1 MPASFRGPQPCTS
14 MRIWC
19 ISPRVL
25 RAARHQWLSAVSW
38 FDTIVGRIYVSN
50 KNSTQCR
57 SESDLSDFFEPRGI
71 AIIGSFR
78 EGFFGGHVV
87 VKSLLKAGYSGR
99 IYPINP
105 AYTDTHG
112 LTVYPSI
119 TAVQEKIDLAIIMIN
134 AQGVPSIISDCGD
147 KGIRAVILVSD
158 GFAERN
164 KEGARLQNEIV
175 TLARQWGIR
184 IIGPNTAGIVNTSN
198 GLNPCPYDAG
208 YYKLRQGSVAICSQ
222 TGMTNPQAFPYP
234 HLHLG
239 ISKIC
244 DFGNKCDV
252 NECDVLEYLER
263 DPRTNVISMYLEG
276 ISHSQRFLSISR
288 KVAPKKPILVL
299 KSGRTPEGARASASH
314 TGAIA
319 VDDRLFEAVCRQ
331 AGIIR
336 LESFEEVFEIPKI
349 FATQPLPKGNR
360 LGIITYTGAIGVLA
374 ADEGAHYGLAPPNL
388 TAETADLLNGIFPG
402 LGIAPVDIGPM
413 SVVVKDLR
421 ALYPQILEAVISD
434 ENVDALLNVMWADPS
449 GLTKEMCLEAYGRI
463 KSPYTKPVATWVYG
477 PETRK
482 VADLA
487 EALADLGFPVFS
499 DLKTSIKAL
508 GLAYKYAQIKKGRLL

>member
-1 MPASFRGPQPCTS
+1 
-14 MRIWC
+14 
-19 ISPRVL
+19 
-25 RAARHQWLSAVSW
+25 
-38 FDTIVGRIYVSN
+38 VGRIYVSN
-50 KNSTQCR
+50 KKSKQCP

-78 EGFFGGHVV
+78 KGLFGGYVV

-112 LTVYPSI
+112 LKVYPSI
-119 TAVQEKIDLAIIMIN
+119 AAVHEKIDLVIIMIN
-134 AQGVPSIISDCGD
+134 AQGVPSIIRDCAD
-147 KGIRAVILVSD
+147 KGIRAIILVSD

-175 TLARQWGIR
+175 TLGRQLGIR

-208 YYKLRQGSVAICSQ
+208 YYRLRQGSVAICSQ
-222 TGMTNPQAFPYP
+222 TGMTNPQAFPFP

-252 NECDVLEYLER
+252 NECDVLEYLEK

-276 ISHSQRFLSISR
+276 ISRSQRFLSVSKR
-288 KVAPKKPILVL
+288 VVPKKPILVL
-299 KSGRTPEGARASASH
+299 KSGRTPRGARVSASH

-319 VDDRLFEAVCRQ
+319 LDDRLFEALCRQ
-331 AGIIR
+331 AGVIR
-336 LESFEEVFEIPKI
+336 LESFEEIFEIPKI

-360 LGIITYTGAIGVLA
+360 LGIITYTGAIAVLA
-374 ADEGAHYGLAPPNL
+374 VDEGTHYGLAPANL
-388 TAETADLLNGIFPG
+388 TAETADLFNGIFPG
-402 LGIAPVDIGPM
+402 LGIVPVDIGPM
-413 SVVVKDLR
+413 SVVVKNLP
-421 ALYPQILEAVISD
+421 ALYPQILEAVMSD
-434 ENVDALLNVMWADPS
+434 ENVDALLNIMWANPS
-449 GLTKEMCLEAYGRI
+449 GLMKEMCLKAYRQV
-463 KSPYTKPVATWVYG
+463 KSPHTKPVATWLYG
-477 PETRK
+477 PDTGK
-482 VADLA
+482 VAELA
-487 EALADLGFPVFS
+487 EALEDLGFPVFS

-508 GLAYKYAQIKKGRLL
+508 GLAYKYAQLKRGRFL

>member
-1 MPASFRGPQPCTS
+1 
-14 MRIWC
+14 
-19 ISPRVL
+19 VN
-25 RAARHQWLSAVSW
+25 
-38 FDTIVGRIYVSN
+38 N
-50 KNSTQCR
+50 KNSGQGR

-134 AQGVPSIISDCGD
+134 AQGVPSIISNCGD
-147 KGIRAVILVSD
+147 NGVWAVILVSD

-175 TLARQWGIR
+175 ALARQRGIR

-234 HLHLG
+234 DLHLG

-263 DPRTNVISMYLEG
+263 DPGTNVISMYLEG
-276 ISHSQRFLSISR
+276 VSDGQRFLNTSR
-288 KVAPKKPILVL
+288 RVTSKKPVLVL
-299 KSGRTPEGARASASH
+299 KSGKTAEGARASASH

-319 VDDRLFEAVCRQ
+319 VDDRLFDAVCRQ

-349 FATQPLPKGNR
+349 FASQPLPEGNR

-374 ADEGAHYGLAPPNL
+374 VDEGARYGLAPANL
-388 TAETADLLNGIFPG
+388 TPETTNLLNEIFQG
-402 LGIAPVDIGPM
+402 LGTAPVDIGPM
-413 SVVVKDLR
+413 SVVVKDL
-421 ALYPQILEAVISD
+421 AAVYPQILGAVISD
-434 ENVDALLNVMWADPS
+434 ENVDALLNVMWADPR
-449 GLTKEMCLEAYGRI
+449 GWTKEMCLEAYGRF
-463 KSPYTKPVATWVYG
+463 KNPHTKPVATWIYG
-477 PETRK
+477 PDTGR
-482 VADLA
+482 VAELA
-487 EALADLGFPVFS
+487 AALADLGFPVFS
-499 DLKTSIKAL
+499 ALKTSIKAV
-508 GLAYKYAQIKKGRLL
+508 GLAYKYAQIKRGSPL

>member
-1 MPASFRGPQPCTS
+1 M
-14 MRIWC
+14 
-19 ISPRVL
+19 
-25 RAARHQWLSAVSW
+25 
-38 FDTIVGRIYVSN
+38 SN
-50 KNSTQCR
+50 RNSRQCR

-71 AIIGSFR
+71 AIVGSFR
-78 EGFFGGHVV
+78 EGSFGGYVV

-105 AYTDTHG
+105 AYTNTHG
-112 LTVYPSI
+112 LKVYPSI
-119 TAVQEKIDLAIIMIN
+119 AAVQEKIDLAIIMIN
-134 AQGVPSIISDCGD
+134 AQGVPPIIRDCGD

-175 TLARQWGIR
+175 TLGRQLGIR
-184 IIGPNTAGIVNTSN
+184 IVGPNTAGIVNTSN

-208 YYKLRQGSVAICSQ
+208 YYRLRQGSIAICSQ
-222 TGMTNPQAFPYP
+222 TGMTNPQAFPFP

-263 DPRTNVISMYLEG
+263 DPKTNVISMYLEG
-276 ISHSQRFLSISR
+276 ISHSQRFMSVSKR
-288 KVAPKKPILVL
+288 VAPKKPILVL
-299 KSGRTPEGARASASH
+299 KSGRTPQGARASASH

-319 VDDRLFEAVCRQ
+319 ADDRLFEALCRQ

-360 LGIITYTGAIGVLA
+360 LGIITYSGAIAVLA
-374 ADEGAHYGLAPPNL
+374 LDEGAHYGLVPATL
-388 TAETADLLNGIFPG
+388 AAETADVLNEIFPG

-413 SVVVKDLR
+413 SVVVKNLP
-421 ALYPQILEAVISD
+421 ALYPQIFGAVISD
-434 ENVDALLNVMWADPS
+434 KNVDALLNIMWADPS
-449 GLTKEMCLEAYGRI
+449 GLTKEMCLKAYKQL
-463 KSPYTKPVATWVYG
+463 KSPHTKPVATWLYG
-477 PETRK
+477 PDTGK
-482 VADLA
+482 VAELA
-487 EALADLGFPVFS
+487 EALESLGFTVFS
-499 DLKTSIKAL
+499 DLKISMKAL
-508 GLAYKYAQIKKGRLL
+508 GLTHKYAQIKKERLV

>member
-1 MPASFRGPQPCTS
+1 MG
-14 MRIWC
+14 IWC

-25 RAARHQWLSAVSW
+25 QATRPQWLCTVSSS
-38 FDTIVGRIYVSN
+38 DRTVGRIYVS
-50 KNSTQCR
+50 KRNSRQCR

-78 EGFFGGHVV
+78 EGFFGGYVV

-112 LTVYPSI
+112 LKVYPSV
-119 TAVQEKIDLAIIMIN
+119 ASVQEKIDLAIIMIN
-134 AQGVPSIISDCGD
+134 AQGVPSIIRDCGD

-175 TLARQWGIR
+175 TLGRKSGIR

-208 YYKLRQGSVAICSQ
+208 YYKLRQGSIAICSQ
-222 TGMTNPQAFPYP
+222 TGMTNPQAFPLP

-239 ISKIC
+239 ISNIC

-276 ISHSQRFLSISR
+276 ISDNLRFLSISKR
-288 KVAPKKPILVL
+288 VALKKPILVL
-299 KSGRTPEGARASASH
+299 KSGKTPEGARASASH

-319 VDDRLFEAVCRQ
+319 LDDRLFEAMCRQ
-331 AGIIR
+331 AGVIR

-349 FATQPLPKGNR
+349 FATQPLPNKNR
-360 LGIITYTGAIGVLA
+360 LGIVTYTGAIAVLA
-374 ADEGAHYGLAPPNL
+374 LDEGTHYDLAPANL
-388 TAETADLLNGIFPG
+388 TAETADSLNEIFPG
-402 LGIAPVDIGPM
+402 LGIVPVDIGPM
-413 SVVVKDLR
+413 SVVVKNLPT
-421 ALYPQILEAVISD
+421 LYPQILGAVISD
-434 ENVDALLNVMWADPS
+434 ENVDALINIMWADPT
-449 GLTKEMCLEAYGRI
+449 GLTKKMCLKAYRQL
-463 KSPYTKPVATWVYG
+463 KNTHTKPVATWLYG
-477 PETRK
+477 PDTGK
-482 VADLA
+482 VAELA
-487 EALADLGFPVFS
+487 EALEDLGFPVFS

-508 GLAYKYAQIKKGRLL
+508 GLAHKYAQIRKERLL

>member
-1 MPASFRGPQPCTS
+1 M
-14 MRIWC
+14 
-19 ISPRVL
+19 
-25 RAARHQWLSAVSW
+25 
-38 FDTIVGRIYVSN
+38 SN
-50 KNSTQCR
+50 TNSRQCR

-78 EGFFGGHVV
+78 EGFFGGQVV

-147 KGIRAVILVSD
+147 KGIRAIILVSD

-252 NECDVLEYLER
+252 NECDMLEYLER
-263 DPRTNVISMYLEG
+263 DETTKVVGIYLEG
-276 ISHSQRFLSISR
+276 VSDSQRFLNISR
-288 KVAPKKPILVL
+288 RVTSKKPVLVL
-299 KSGRTPEGARASASH
+299 KSGKTAEGARASASH

-336 LESFEEVFEIPKI
+336 LEAFDEVFQIPKI
-349 FATQPLPKGNR
+349 FASQPLPEGNR
-360 LGIITYTGAIGVLA
+360 LGMVSYTGAIGVLA
-374 ADEGAHYGLAPPNL
+374 VDEGARYGLAPANL
-388 TAETADLLNGIFPG
+388 TPETADLLNRIFPG
-402 LGIAPVDIGPM
+402 LGTAPVDIGPM
-413 SVVVKDLR
+413 SVVVKDLP
-421 ALYPQILEAVISD
+421 ALYPQILGAVISD

-449 GLTKEMCLEAYGRI
+449 GWTKEMCLEAYGRL
-463 KSPYTKPVATWVYG
+463 KTPHTKPVATWLYG
-477 PETRK
+477 PDTGK
-482 VADLA
+482 VTELA
-487 EALADLGFPVFS
+487 EALEDLGFPVFG
-499 DLKTSIKAL
+499 DLEISIKAL
-508 GLAYKYAQIKKGRLL
+508 GLAYKYAHIKRDKTDE